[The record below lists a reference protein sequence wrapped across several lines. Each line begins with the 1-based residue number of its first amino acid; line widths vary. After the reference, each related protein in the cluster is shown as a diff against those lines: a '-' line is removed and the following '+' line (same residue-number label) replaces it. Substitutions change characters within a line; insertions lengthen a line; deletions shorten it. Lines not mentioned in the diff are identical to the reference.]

1 MYMGCCEKNI
11 NHMYTYLYLG
21 GGADLTIYYFIRGRF
36 DQVILFWGPICR
48 GPIWQRA
55 DSSSSPSVGE
65 RFHLPGLEGEGI
77 ISNNEVLHLRP
88 LVHQ

>member
-11 NHMYTYLYLG
+11 NHMYTYLYL

-48 GPIWQRA
+48 GPTRPEVPGPCPHW
-55 DSSSSPSVGE
+55 SVTK
-65 RFHLPGLEGEGI
+65 RKT
-77 ISNNEVLHLRP
+77 SVS
-88 LVHQ
+88 